1 MFSKSAYFNLTVKV
15 SVVNLLN
22 TWVVIYLELLGILF
36 STSLISVFKIV
47 AVTKLLVFGILFSAS
62 LIFVFK
68 TVVVPKPLLSV
79 IYLSA
84 SLTGPI
90 LESKGQKNAKYL
102 KI

>member
-47 AVTKLLVFGILFSAS
+47 AVTKLLVFGVLFSAS
-62 LIFVFK
+62 PNFCIQNSCS
-68 TVVVPKPLLSV
+68 P
-79 IYLSA
+79 
-84 SLTGPI
+84 
-90 LESKGQKNAKYL
+90 
-102 KI
+102 